1 MKFDDDI
8 RWKQRFQN
16 FSRAFTL
23 LRSALEDKELDS
35 FSDLEKEGI
44 IQRFEYT
51 FELAWKIWKDYI
63 EYSGAVV
70 SEATPRKIIKQCAA
84 SGIFQSAGINP
95 DLYIDMMLERNML
108 SHTYDFERFAQALL
122 RIKERYLAVLDKQY
136 DFFVSK
142 VLRNDE

>member
-95 DLYIDMMLERNML
+95 DVYIAMMLERNML
-108 SHTYDFERFAQALL
+108 SHTYDLERFIQALS
-122 RIKERYLAVLDKQY
+122 RIKEQYLTELDKQY
-136 DFFVSK
+136 DFFLSK
-142 VLRNDE
+142 VLKDDE